1 MSNIAE
7 PSERSDDS
15 PSANCVNL
23 SVADFDDEAM
33 QVPLTIDTENL
44 NNGSNYDSS
53 SESKPSRTDSS
64 DGSMLSGGNES
75 DLPPISRSKKKSRIV
90 MTMDGDISGIN
101 AVFKTL
107 KNELYKTTMCHWM
120 TMQAMDLARTYMLLK
135 LFLKKGTV
143 TYNTKEIRTQDM
155 PQWLRRLEPW
165 LNHKLKGTGYTI

>member
-1 MSNIAE
+1 
-7 PSERSDDS
+7 
-15 PSANCVNL
+15 
-23 SVADFDDEAM
+23 M
-33 QVPLTIDTENL
+33 QIPLTIDTENL
-44 NNGSNYDSS
+44 NDGSSYDSS
-53 SESKPSRTDSS
+53 SEIKPLHSDHSMLLEDSS
-64 DGSMLSGGNES
+64 IPGLSSGGYES
-75 DLPPISRSKKKSRIV
+75 DLSPISRSKKKSRIV

-143 TYNTKEIRTQDM
+143 TYNTKEIRAQDM